1 MKRVP
6 GAIFFFF
13 VITLLCA
20 CAGAP
25 GTRGADA
32 PAGLSEYPSEYP
44 SEYAPDT
51 PPDAPGEGDDPEN
64 LPHSSFQEIWGYLV
78 SGREAALDREAPLSD
93 IVYFG
98 AAIDSYGQLTGV
110 PNPETLAGFPGR
122 IHLAAACDSRALT
135 HFVLEPGSGVREALI
150 AGLLRAARGYDGLQI
165 DFELVPAR
173 DGEAFRSFLG
183 ELRRGLGGKVLSAA
197 VPARQGPIAG
207 DVYDYASLAP
217 LVDRLLV
224 MAYDEHWAASE
235 PGPIASLDW
244 CRATAAHA
252 LAAVGPEKLIM
263 GLPFYG
269 RTWGDVNAFRAFF
282 YSGIER
288 LRRENNVAAVEREN
302 SIPTFQYQIPLTV
315 TVYYEDA
322 YSLAARLAM
331 YRAMGVRR
339 AGFWSLGQETPA
351 IWRLLALEDGS

>member
-1 MKRVP
+1 MVIRV
-6 GAIFFFF
+6 IFFFF
-13 VITLLCA
+13 VIILFSA
-20 CAGAP
+20 CAGSP
-25 GTRGADA
+25 VTRDA
-32 PAGLSEYPSEYP
+32 
-44 SEYAPDT
+44 
-51 PPDAPGEGDDPEN
+51 GEGDYGVPGD
-64 LPHSSFQEIWGYLV
+64 LPVSSFQELWGYLA
-78 SGREAALDREAPLSD
+78 SGREQALDREAPLSD
-93 IVYFG
+93 IAYFG
-98 AAIDSYGQLTGV
+98 AAIDSYGQLIGV
-110 PNPETLAGFPGR
+110 PGPEAIAGFPGR
-122 IHLAAACDSRALT
+122 IHLVAACDSRALT
-135 HFVLEPGSGVREALI
+135 HFVLEPGSGVRETLI
-150 AGLLRAARGYDGLQI
+150 ADLLRAARPYDGLQI
-165 DFELVPAR
+165 DFELVPPR

-183 ELRRGLGGKVLSAA
+183 ELRRGLGNKVLSIA

-224 MAYDEHWAASE
+224 MAYDEHWATSG

-244 CRATAAHA
+244 CVATAAHA
-252 LAAVGPEKLIM
+252 LATAGPEKLIM

-269 RTWGDVNAFRAFF
+269 RTWGDVNTFRAFF

-322 YSLAARLAM
+322 YSLATRLAM